1 MDILNLVDK
10 LEELFSQGRSI
21 PLTHNVILDEDRMLD
36 IIDQM
41 RVSIPDEVKRSQQV
55 LAQRDRILAQAKEEH
70 ERTIEIAKEKQE
82 QLISSSE
89 INVEA
94 KRRAEQI
101 ISQAITEAEV
111 IKREADKYAL
121 DTLKRLE
128 YEMDR
133 SINQI
138 RNGIR
143 TLERDQEIDSSA
155 SSGTLKNS

>member
-21 PLTHNVILDEDRMLD
+21 PMTHNVIVDEDRMLD

-41 RVSIPDEVKRSQQV
+41 RISIPDEIKRSQQI

-70 ERTIEIAKEKQE
+70 DRTIEIAKEKRE
-82 QLISSSE
+82 QLTSSSE
-89 INVEA
+89 ITAEA
-94 KRRAEQI
+94 KKRADQI
-101 ISQAITEAEV
+101 ISQAYTEAEV

-121 DTLKRLE
+121 DTLKHLE
-128 YEMDR
+128 LEMDR
-133 SINQI
+133 TINQV

-143 TLERDQEIDSSA
+143 TLQRDQESDSNRPES
-155 SSGTLKNS
+155 

>member
-21 PLTHNVILDEDRMLD
+21 PMTHNVIVDEDRMLD

-41 RVSIPDEVKRSQQV
+41 RISMPDEIKRSQQI

-70 ERTIEIAKEKQE
+70 DRTIEIAKEKRE
-82 QLISSSE
+82 QLTSSNE
-89 INVEA
+89 ITAEA
-94 KRRAEQI
+94 KKRADQI
-101 ISQAITEAEV
+101 ISQAYTEAEV

-128 YEMDR
+128 LEMDR
-133 SINQI
+133 TINQV

-143 TLERDQEIDSSA
+143 TLQRDQESDSNRPES
-155 SSGTLKNS
+155 

>member
-1 MDILNLVDK
+1 VDILNLVDK

>member
-21 PLTHNVILDEDRMLD
+21 PMTHNVIVDEDRMLD

-41 RVSIPDEVKRSQQV
+41 RISIPDEIKRSQQI

-70 ERTIEIAKEKQE
+70 DRTIEIAKEKRE
-82 QLISSSE
+82 QLTSSNE
-89 INVEA
+89 ITAEA
-94 KRRAEQI
+94 KKRADQI
-101 ISQAITEAEV
+101 ISQAYTEAEV

-128 YEMDR
+128 LEMDR
-133 SINQI
+133 TINQVQ
-138 RNGIR
+138 NGIR
-143 TLERDQEIDSSA
+143 TLQRDQESDSNRPES
-155 SSGTLKNS
+155 

>member
-143 TLERDQEIDSSA
+143 TLERDQEIDSSE
-155 SSGTLKNS
+155 SSGLAKNP